1 MVRCFVAVE
10 CNEAQV
16 VSGFRVVQ
24 RILEASGA
32 HLKNVELENIHLT
45 LKFLG
50 EISQNKVEEV
60 SRVIEKI
67 SFEPFWFK
75 VEGVGVFP
83 NLRRPSVVWA
93 GVTDGASKLSI
104 IYDEL
109 EEKLYNLGFK
119 REKRVFHPHFTI
131 SRVRSGR
138 NRNQLVE
145 EILKIEDYTFGQI
158 YIDKI
163 LLKKSLLTPTGPIYT
178 TLAESQHN

>member
-10 CNEAQV
+10 CNEAQIV
-16 VSGFRVVQ
+16 AGFRIVQ
-24 RILEASGA
+24 GILDASGA

-60 SRVIEKI
+60 TKVVEKI

-93 GVTDGASKLSI
+93 GVTDGVSKLSA

-109 EEKLYNLGFK
+109 EEKLFKLGFK
-119 REKRVFHPHFTI
+119 REKRGFHPHFTI

-145 EILKIEDYTFGQI
+145 EILKIEGYTFGQI
-158 YIDKI
+158 YTDKI
-163 LLKKSLLTPTGPIYT
+163 LFKKSLLTPTGPIYT
-178 TLAESQHN
+178 TLAESQRN